1 MQGKKSLT
9 LTDECEEVI
18 EVHGSTPTLSAL
30 YHSGAPHRKD
40 NADWLISDS
49 RADVTTTPQARKEL
63 FKISPTSKYFEE
75 IKRSMLT

>member
-1 MQGKKSLT
+1 MNAKKL
-9 LTDECEEVI
+9 LKFI
-18 EVHGSTPTLSAL
+18 AVHQPSPLSIILERRTA
-30 YHSGAPHRKD
+30 D
-40 NADWLISDS
+40 NANWLISDS